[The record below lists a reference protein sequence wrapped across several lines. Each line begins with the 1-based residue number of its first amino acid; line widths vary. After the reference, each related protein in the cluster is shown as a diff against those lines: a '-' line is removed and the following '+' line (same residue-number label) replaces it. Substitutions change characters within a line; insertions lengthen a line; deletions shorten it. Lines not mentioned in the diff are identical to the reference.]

1 MNLTGLVVSL
11 PTNIIALEHRRFFE
25 LRRDCPM
32 GRPAGS
38 CHSCSAR
45 SDGGEACLI
54 R

>member
-11 PTNIIALEHRRFFE
+11 PTDIIAQEHRRFFE

-38 CHSCSAR
+38 CSYCSAG
-45 SDGGEACLI
+45 SGGTCLI